1 MRKYLKILL
10 LLLLAGCAVQHT
22 PVTTDTVTVT
32 REMVRD
38 SLVIIPPDSAWLKA
52 WFECDSMNQ
61 VVMTELE
68 ESKGKTIR
76 QEAVF
81 ESSGAITI
89 NARVDS
95 QAIYLAWKERH
106 DTATITNTV
115 IKTVEVEKV
124 VRKTPAWLLW
134 LAGLGAGAIVI
145 MIILVVIMQK
155 AIKR

>member
-22 PVTTDTVTVT
+22 PVTTDTITVT
-32 REMVRD
+32 REIVRD
-38 SLVIIPPDSAWLKA
+38 SVVVIPPDSTWLIA
-52 WFECDSMNQ
+52 WFECDSLNQ

-68 ESKGKTIR
+68 KSRGNNL
-76 QEAVF
+76 QQSADF
-81 ESSGAITI
+81 DSSGVFTI
-89 NARVDS
+89 NTRVDS
-95 QAIYLAWKERH
+95 QSIYLSWRERH

-145 MIILVVIMQK
+145 MIILIVIMQK
-155 AIKR
+155 SIKR